1 VTQPTPPG
9 WYQDP
14 NGPAGSYRWWDG
26 ANWTASTQPLAT
38 AGGPV
43 GAAPYGQGQYGQGQ
57 YGQDQYGQTVPVG
70 QYGGQQY
77 APQPKRR
84 NVGLIVGVICAVVI
98 VACGATIAI
107 VLAGKGG
114 GNGDKGKPKPSNAAT
129 VKMAGL
135 QNDRATGITY
145 GRPQAWQDDA
155 KDTGGNEVG
164 AQMLWGQYTCP
175 NGKTCYAGVVYSG
188 KATAGETDLTAIVKD
203 KLSDLVALR
212 IGFGNGVKVSSSN
225 DNIDG
230 HKAYTETQDFKPS
243 DQQATPGT
251 LRVAAIDL
259 GNGTVAYI
267 AASVNTQVHAPPA
280 GTLDAIFKSIKT
292 NT

>member
-1 VTQPTPPG
+1 V
-9 WYQDP
+9 
-14 NGPAGSYRWWDG
+14 
-26 ANWTASTQPLAT
+26 NWTASTQPQAT
-38 AGGPV
+38 AGGPG
-43 GAAPYGQGQYGQGQ
+43 GAAQ
-57 YGQDQYGQTVPVG
+57 YGQDQYGQG
-70 QYGGQQY
+70 QYGPQQY
-77 APQPKRR
+77 APPPKQR

-114 GNGDKGKPKPSNAAT
+114 GNDDKGNPKPSNAAS
-129 VKMAGL
+129 VKMVGL
-135 QNDRATGITY
+135 QNDRSTGITY
-145 GRPQAWQDDA
+145 SRPQDWQDDA
-155 KDTGGNEVG
+155 KDTDGNEVG
-164 AQMLWGQYTCP
+164 AEMLFGQYTCP

-188 KATAGETDLTAIVKD
+188 KVAAGETDLTAIVRD
-203 KLSDLVALR
+203 KLSDLVSLR

-225 DNIDG
+225 DNIDS

-259 GNGTVAYI
+259 GNGSIAYV
-267 AASVNTQVHAPPA
+267 AASVNTQLHTPPA

-292 NT
+292 NA

>member
-1 VTQPTPPG
+1 MTQPTPPG

-14 NGPAGSYRWWDG
+14 NGPPGAFRWWDG
-26 ANWTASTQPLAT
+26 VNWTASTQPQAT

-43 GAAPYGQGQYGQGQ
+43 GAAQYGQGQ
-57 YGQDQYGQTVPVG
+57 YATAPTAPIGG
-70 QYGGQQY
+70 QYGV
-77 APQPKRR
+77 PQPPKRR
-84 NVGLIVGVICAVVI
+84 NTGLIVGVICAVVI

-114 GNGDKGKPKPSNAAT
+114 GNDDKANPKPSNAAS
-129 VKMAGL
+129 VKMVGL
-135 QNDRATGITY
+135 ENDRATGMTY
-145 GRPQAWQDDA
+145 QRPDGWQDDA
-155 KDTGGNEVG
+155 KDTDGDEVG
-164 AQMLWGQYTCP
+164 AEMLWGQYICP

-188 KATAGETDLTAIVKD
+188 KATAGSATDLTSIVRD

-212 IGFGNGVKVSSSN
+212 IGFGTGVKVSSSN
-225 DNIDG
+225 DDIDG

-259 GNGTVAYI
+259 GNGTVAYV

-280 GTLDAIFKSIKT
+280 GTLDAVFKSVKT

>member
-1 VTQPTPPG
+1 V
-9 WYQDP
+9 
-14 NGPAGSYRWWDG
+14 
-26 ANWTASTQPLAT
+26 NWTASTQPQAT
-38 AGGPV
+38 AGGQA
-43 GAAPYGQGQYGQGQ
+43 GAAQ
-57 YGQDQYGQTVPVG
+57 YGQDQYGQG
-70 QYGGQQY
+70 QYGAQQY
-77 APQPKRR
+77 APPPKQR
-84 NVGLIVGVICAVVI
+84 NTGLIVGIICAVVI

-107 VLAGKGG
+107 VVAGRGGG
-114 GNGDKGKPKPSNAAT
+114 GNDDKGNPQPSNAAS
-129 VKMAGL
+129 VKMVGL

-145 GRPQAWQDDA
+145 SRPQDWQDDT
-155 KDTGGNEVG
+155 KDTDGNRVG
-164 AQMLWGQYTCP
+164 AEMLYGQYTCP

-188 KATAGETDLTAIVKD
+188 KATAGETDLTAVVRD
-203 KLSDLVALR
+203 KLSDLVSLR

-267 AASVNTQVHAPPA
+267 ATSVNTQVHAPPA
-280 GTLDAIFKSIKT
+280 GTVDAIFRSIKT